1 MSEDTTDVIEDIVEP
16 QAETQEPSEPSP
28 PQETDADRNWKQMR
42 DKQRELERRIAFYE
56 DELNKKREP
65 EEEEDPNDLVDRK
78 SLQKA
83 LSRLE
88 NQLQQQQLQAIPDRL
103 RSKFNDFDQVVSE
116 ENVQKL
122 KETEPE
128 LFASLSAG
136 KDPYAVG
143 VAAYKMLK
151 STGIAKP
158 SNDQAKAQAAAN
170 AKKPVSSNAIKGQGA
185 LHEANAFAAL
195 TPERKAAIYK
205 EMQAAIRSR

>member
-1 MSEDTTDVIEDIVEP
+1 MSEDTADVSEEVVSPEEEAHGP
-16 QAETQEPSEPSP
+16 SHPPLQES
-28 PQETDADRNWKQMR
+28 DADRNWKQMR
-42 DKQRELERRIAFYE
+42 EKQRELERRIAFYE
-56 DELNKKREP
+56 DELAKKKEP
-65 EEEEDPNDLVDRK
+65 EEVEDPNDLVDRR

-88 NQLQQQQLQAIPDRL
+88 GQLQQQKLEAVPDRL
-103 RSKFNDFDQVVSE
+103 RSKYNDFDQVVSE
-116 ENVQKL
+116 ENVLKL

-128 LFASLSAG
+128 LFTSLSAG

-158 SNDQAKAQAAAN
+158 SNDEMKAQVAAN

-195 TPERKAAIYK
+195 TPERKAALYK
-205 EMQAAIRSR
+205 EMQSAIRSR